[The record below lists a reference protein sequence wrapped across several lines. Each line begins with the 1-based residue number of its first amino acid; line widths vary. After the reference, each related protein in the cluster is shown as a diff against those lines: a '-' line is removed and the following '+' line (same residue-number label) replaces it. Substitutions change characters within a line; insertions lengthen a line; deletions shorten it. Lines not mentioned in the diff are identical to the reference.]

1 MVFAQEYENLVFV
14 GGDSFTFVMG
24 GGLSYDVMVRYEKP
38 VVVPFFTMVDMV
50 TGNLGMMGF
59 WPTLGMST
67 GTFQRW
73 TVSFPSDYLSG
84 SVMFRFLILYP
95 DSMPAVIRPS
105 IYTYNIFTN
114 PGGIAP
120 TLGTFVTQSLP

>member
-1 MVFAQEYENLVFV
+1 LAFV
-14 GGDSFTFVMG
+14 GGDSFTFAMG
-24 GGLSYDVMVRYEKP
+24 SGLSYDVIVSYANP
-38 VVVPFFTMVDMV
+38 VVVPFFTMADMV
-50 TGNLGMMGF
+50 TGSLGIMGF
-59 WPTLGMST
+59 WPTLGLST

-105 IYTYNIFTN
+105 VHSYNIFTN
-114 PGGIAP
+114 PGGVAP
-120 TLGTFVTQSLP
+120 AMGTFVTQSLP